1 MKKFISMLLA
11 LTMVLGLAACGKGG
25 QTSQS
30 AQQPGDGEKITITIG
45 LPQKS
50 NVTDFENNYF
60 TQWIEE
66 KSGYDLEFMH
76 FSSNNG
82 EAKTQLTT
90 MIAGGEPLPDIIFG
104 VSLNT
109 DERLMYGQEKYIID
123 MRPYMEDL
131 ELTADYRARL
141 EELYGEE
148 YYDEMMRALVSA
160 DGGLYGFP
168 SAVQSESDLPMN
180 MMYINQTWLDNLG
193 LEMPRT
199 WDELVEVLR
208 AFKTQDPNGNGKPDE
223 VPMLGANLQRCRVGN
238 WLMNNFERVH
248 DQYYFNVDENGQVW
262 LPYTSDNYR
271 EGLKAIRELVKEGL
285 LSELSWSIAEASEVK
300 AMWSPVDGTP
310 IVGVMAAHMASHMT
324 TNSDIMYQYEPLLPL
339 EGSYAPIMTAL
350 PATSCYITTEAEY
363 PEECFKLLLLFSSEE
378 GSMAMRYGKEGE
390 DWEWVKEYG
399 KDTVAVHPI
408 NPDAFSGTTHSTWSV
423 ASAFCLRYSLDTKY
437 HTAVSNAP
445 DQMTWAEVRSEKYY
459 RYAAEYLKQ
468 NAATDPVGSVNWTTT
483 YNEEETDEMGN
494 IMTDIY
500 PYVRN
505 SMALFAVG
513 DLDVYDDGDWNTY
526 VKNIEDMGIATWEKC
541 GQQAYE
547 RYMGN

>member
-1 MKKFISMLLA
+1 MKKFITTLLA

-25 QTSQS
+25 SGSSAVQS
-30 AQQPGDGEKITITIG
+30 GEGEKITITIG

-60 TQWIEE
+60 TQWLEE
-66 KSGYDLEFMH
+66 NSGYELEFMH

-90 MIAGGEPLPDIIFG
+90 MIAGGEPLPDIIYG
-104 VSLNT
+104 VTLNT

-123 MRPYMEDL
+123 LRPYMEDKT
-131 ELTADYRARL
+131 LTADYRARL

-148 YYDEMMRALVSA
+148 YYDDMMRALVSA

-180 MMYINQTWLDNLG
+180 MMYINKTWLDRLG

-199 WDELVEVLR
+199 WDELVNVLR
-208 AFKTQDPNGNGKPDE
+208 AFRDGDPNGNGKPDE

-248 DQYYFNVDENGQVW
+248 DQYYFNVDENGKVW

-271 EGLKAIRELVKEGL
+271 KGLQAIRELVKEGL

-300 AMWSPVDGTP
+300 SMWSPVDGTP
-310 IVGVMAAHMASHMT
+310 IVGVMAAHMASHMS
-324 TNSDIMYQYEPLLPL
+324 TNSEIMYEYEPLLPL
-339 EGSYAPIMTAL
+339 EGSYAPIMTTL
-350 PATSCYITTEAEY
+350 PGTSCYITTESKY
-363 PEECFKLLLLFSSEE
+363 PEECFKLLLLISTED
-378 GSMAMRYGKEGE
+378 GSMAMRYGKEGV

-399 KDTVAVHPI
+399 KDTVAVHSI
-408 NPDAFSGTTHSTWSV
+408 NPDAFSGTTNSTWSV
-423 ASAFCLRYSLDTKY
+423 ASAFCLRYSQNTKY
-437 HTAVSNAP
+437 HTAVANAP

-459 RYAAEYLKQ
+459 RYAADYLEH
-468 NAATDPVGSVNWTTT
+468 NAATDPAGSVNWTTT
-483 YNEEETDEMGN
+483 YNAEETEEMGN

-513 DLDVYDDGDWNTY
+513 DLDIYDDGDWNTY
-526 VKNIEDMGIATWEKC
+526 VKNIKDMGIATWEKC
-541 GQQAYE
+541 GQQSYD
-547 RYMGN
+547 RFMGN